1 MGKRKL
7 PFGYQLSNGKI
18 CTHPQETR
26 IVQSIFERYIAG
38 ESFQELTAFLR
49 ECGICY
55 ADGKLWNKNMVA
67 RILDDP
73 RYLGKDVFPQL
84 IDQTQ
89 FRSAKEIRRSKERPS
104 QKTTLQKLLCRLS
117 DERLSAFAEQAVLGT
132 LNYLWAHPELI
143 NAPAESDSMPETV
156 AGQKVQV
163 LLKSPLT
170 EEDHVRTLIL
180 QATSERYESLSNDAY
195 ESQRIRHLLHTSSD
209 INAESVAEIMEKIAL
224 TPTRIALHLWNRQII
239 EKGIPHE

>member
-18 CTHPQETR
+18 CTHPQEAR
-26 IVQSIFERYIAG
+26 IVQNIFERYIAG

-49 ECGICY
+49 DCGISY

-89 FRSAKEIRRSKERPS
+89 FRSAKRDPPVKGTPQSKDNA
-104 QKTTLQKLLCRLS
+104 QKLLCRLS
-117 DERLSAFAEQAVLGT
+117 GERLSAFAEQAVLGT
-132 LNYLWAHPELI
+132 LNYLWAHPALI
-143 NAPAESDSMPETV
+143 NAPASRTV
-156 AGQKVQV
+156 CQKQWPDR
-163 LLKSPLT
+163 KC
-170 EEDHVRTLIL
+170 RC
-180 QATSERYESLSNDAY
+180 Y
-195 ESQRIRHLLHTSSD
+195 
-209 INAESVAEIMEKIAL
+209 
-224 TPTRIALHLWNRQII
+224 
-239 EKGIPHE
+239 

>member
-18 CTHPQETR
+18 CTHPQEAR
-26 IVQSIFERYIAG
+26 IVQNIFERYIAG

-49 ECGICY
+49 DCGICY

-89 FRSAKEIRRSKERPS
+89 FRSAKEIRRRNP
-104 QKTTLQKLLCRLS
+104 LL
-117 DERLSAFAEQAVLGT
+117 
-132 LNYLWAHPELI
+132 
-143 NAPAESDSMPETV
+143 
-156 AGQKVQV
+156 
-163 LLKSPLT
+163 
-170 EEDHVRTLIL
+170 
-180 QATSERYESLSNDAY
+180 
-195 ESQRIRHLLHTSSD
+195 
-209 INAESVAEIMEKIAL
+209 
-224 TPTRIALHLWNRQII
+224 
-239 EKGIPHE
+239 